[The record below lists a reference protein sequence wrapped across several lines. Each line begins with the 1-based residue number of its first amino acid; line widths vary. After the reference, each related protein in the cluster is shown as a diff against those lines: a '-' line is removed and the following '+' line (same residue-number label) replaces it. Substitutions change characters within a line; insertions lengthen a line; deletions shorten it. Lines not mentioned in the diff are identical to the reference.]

1 MACGTMRDLA
11 LCHVSDNLPTH
22 LTDLCF
28 SSSPRMGPFCSWTI
42 PGVLPHQ
49 DLCIGLCSAPS
60 RYFQSVF
67 PLEFQSN
74 IIRSYIFNWSIIAL
88 QCCQFLLYCNV
99 SQLYIP
105 SHVDLPPTLPGR
117 TFKSYKPPP
126 THKYTF
132 PICIYFA
139 SPIAYIII

>member
-1 MACGTMRDLA
+1 MLLFLSPCG
-11 LCHVSDNLPTH
+11 
-22 LTDLCF
+22 
-28 SSSPRMGPFCSWTI
+28 SSFCSWTT
-42 PGVLPHQ
+42 PGMLPHE
-49 DLCIGLCSAPS
+49 DLHIGLCSAPS

-74 IIRSYIFNWSIIAL
+74 IIRSYIFNWSTIAL
-88 QCCQFLLYCNV
+88 QCCQFLLYSNV
-99 SQLYIP
+99 SQLCIP
-105 SHVDLPPTLPGR
+105 SHVDLPPTLPGH
-117 TFKSYKPPP
+117 TFKSCKPAH